1 MSRVGPFAAVLFDL
15 DGTLLDSVELIVE
28 SYRHTLA
35 AHGLPPRERADVLLG
50 LGQTLEDQ
58 FRRWYGEDAPI
69 DALVQTYIAH
79 NRDVHDDWVK
89 PFDGLGAV
97 VERLH
102 NAGVPLAVVTSKRGA
117 GARRGLAA
125 LGLTERFEVV
135 VAGDDVARPKPDPE
149 PVRLAL
155 RQLGD
160 PDPARVVFVGDATH
174 DVAAGRAAGVVT
186 VAVTWGSGTRDA
198 LVAAEPTHLVDSVAD
213 LDALLSS

>member
-155 RQLGD
+155 RQLGEI
-160 PDPARVVFVGDATH
+160 
-174 DVAAGRAAGVVT
+174 GRAHV
-186 VAVTWGSGTRDA
+186 
-198 LVAAEPTHLVDSVAD
+198 
-213 LDALLSS
+213 